1 MVRVKLWGSL
11 RALVDGDEWVE
22 VEASTFKSLLDQL
35 GAQYPALQPQID
47 RGVSVAI
54 DGVIFREAW
63 FTPIGPE
70 NEIVLM
76 PYMVG
81 G

>member
-1 MVRVKLWGSL
+1 MVKVALWGTL
-11 RALVDGDEWVE
+11 RRYADGLAEVE
-22 VEASTFKSLLDQL
+22 VEASTFKQLLDEL
-35 GAQYPALQPQID
+35 SARYPGLKPQIA

-54 DGVIFREAW
+54 DGRVYREAW
-63 FTPIGPE
+63 FTPIKPE
-70 NEIVLM
+70 SQVVLM

>member
-1 MVRVKLWGSL
+1 MVKVALWGTL
-11 RALVDGDEWVE
+11 RQHADGQAEVE
-22 VEASTFKSLLDQL
+22 VDAETFKQLLDEL
-35 GAQYPALQPQID
+35 SARYPGLQPQIK

-54 DGVIFREAW
+54 DGVIYREAW
-63 FTPIGPE
+63 LQPLRPE

-76 PYMVG
+76 PYMTG

>member
-11 RALVDGDEWVE
+11 RASAGDQEWVE
-22 VEASTFKSLLDQL
+22 VEARNFKELLDQL
-35 GAQYPALQPQID
+35 NLQYPALRPQIKK
-47 RGVSVAI
+47 GVSFAL
-54 DGVIFREAW
+54 DGVIYRDAW
-63 FTPIGPE
+63 LTPIGPG

>member
-1 MVRVKLWGSL
+1 MVKVKLWGSL
-11 RALVDGDEWVE
+11 RTLADGNEYVE
-22 VEASTFKSLLDQL
+22 VEASNFKQLLDQL
-35 GAQYPALQPQID
+35 SARYPALKPQIK
-47 RGVSVAI
+47 RGVSLAL
-54 DGVIFREAW
+54 DGVIYREAW
-63 FTPIGPE
+63 FTEISDE

>member
-11 RALVDGDEWVE
+11 RRFADDQDWVTLEARNFKELLEALR
-22 VEASTFKSLLDQL
+22 QR
-35 GAQYPALQPQID
+35 YPALGPQID
-47 RGVSVAI
+47 RGVSLSV
-54 DGVIFREAW
+54 DGVIYREAW
-63 FTPIGPE
+63 FTPIGAE
-70 NEIVLM
+70 NELVLM